1 MDLRKLK
8 SIIDLMKEGGVSEIE
23 LTEGEDRV
31 RIVNSFDNRQGPST
45 ANETVIAV
53 NTAQENGQTNA
64 EKQNAAVPVEKPET
78 INAPMVG
85 TFYRAPSPGAKPFV
99 SVGQTVRAGET
110 VCIIE
115 AMKLLNEIEAEF
127 DGTIVKVLV
136 ENGDPVEFGQP
147 LFEIRR

>member
-1 MDLRKLK
+1 
-8 SIIDLMKEGGVSEIE
+8 
-23 LTEGEDRV
+23 
-31 RIVNSFDNRQGPST
+31 
-45 ANETVIAV
+45 
-53 NTAQENGQTNA
+53 
-64 EKQNAAVPVEKPET
+64 
-78 INAPMVG
+78 MVG

-99 SVGQTVRAGET
+99 SVGQKVRAGET

-127 DGTIVKVLV
+127 DGEIVKVLV

>member
-31 RIVNSFDNRQGPST
+31 RIVNSFDNRQSSST
-45 ANETVIAV
+45 PNETLIAV
-53 NTAQENGQTNA
+53 NTTQESAQANA
-64 EKQNAAVPVEKPET
+64 EKQNTVAATEKTET

-99 SVGQTVRAGET
+99 SVGQAVRAGET

>member
-8 SIIDLMKEGGVSEIE
+8 SIIDLLKEAGISEID

-31 RIVNSFDNRQGPST
+31 RIVNSPDGIRTQASPVYTVTPLAQPTGP
-45 ANETVIAV
+45 APGAKVET
-53 NTAQENGQTNA
+53 
-64 EKQNAAVPVEKPET
+64 PVATPATET

-99 SVGQTVRAGET
+99 SVGQKVRAGET

-115 AMKLLNEIEAEF
+115 AMKVMNEIKAPCS
-127 DGTIVKVLV
+127 GKVVRIMAQPGDMV
-136 ENGDPVEFGQP
+136 EYNQVLCIIE
-147 LFEIRR
+147 

>member
-8 SIIDLMKEGGVSEIE
+8 SIIDLLKEAGISEID

-31 RIVNSFDNRQGPST
+31 RIVNSPDGIRTQATPVCTVTPSAQPAST
-45 ANETVIAV
+45 ALEAKVDPPV
-53 NTAQENGQTNA
+53 
-64 EKQNAAVPVEKPET
+64 AAPAAET

-99 SVGQTVRAGET
+99 SVGQKVRAGET

-127 DGTIVKVLV
+127 DGEIINVLV

>member
-31 RIVNSFDNRQGPST
+31 RIVNGPDLKGVALPSSEKEIFTVST
-45 ANETVIAV
+45 QST
-53 NTAQENGQTNA
+53 Q
-64 EKQNAAVPVEKPET
+64 VEKPIAAAKETET

-99 SVGQTVRAGET
+99 SVGQTVHAGET

-115 AMKLLNEIEAEF
+115 AMKLLNEIEAES
-127 DGTIVKVLV
+127 DGTIVKILV
-136 ENGDPVEFGQP
+136 ENGDPVEFGQA

>member
-8 SIIDLMKEGGVSEIE
+8 SIIDLLKEAGISEID

-31 RIVNSFDNRQGPST
+31 RIVNSPEGIRTQTTSPSLT
-45 ANETVIAV
+45 PAV
-53 NTAQENGQTNA
+53 SLAPAPTPEAKA
-64 EKQNAAVPVEKPET
+64 EPTPVMTQSET

-99 SVGQTVRAGET
+99 SVGQRVRAGET

-127 DGTIVKVLV
+127 DGEIVKILV

>member
-31 RIVNSFDNRQGPST
+31 RIVNSFDNRPSSST
-45 ANETVIAV
+45 PNETVIAV
-53 NTAQENGQTNA
+53 NTAQENGQTSA
-64 EKQNAAVPVEKPET
+64 EKQSAPAAIEKPET

-127 DGTIVKVLV
+127 DGTIVKVLI

>member
-31 RIVNSFDNRQGPST
+31 RIVNGPDLKGVTVPSSEKDVLTVST
-45 ANETVIAV
+45 QSIPT
-53 NTAQENGQTNA
+53 
-64 EKQNAAVPVEKPET
+64 EKPATAAAKETET

-99 SVGQTVRAGET
+99 SVGQTVHAGET

-115 AMKLLNEIEAEF
+115 AMKLLNEIEAET
-127 DGTIVKVLV
+127 DGTIVKILV
-136 ENGDPVEFGQP
+136 ENGDPVEFGQA

>member
-31 RIVNSFDNRQGPST
+31 RIVNGPDLKGVALPSNEKEIFTVST
-45 ANETVIAV
+45 QST
-53 NTAQENGQTNA
+53 Q
-64 EKQNAAVPVEKPET
+64 VEKPIAATKETET

-85 TFYRAPSPGAKPFV
+85 TFYRSPSPGAKPFV
-99 SVGQTVRAGET
+99 SVGQTVHAGET

-115 AMKLLNEIEAEF
+115 AMKLLNEIEAES
-127 DGTIVKVLV
+127 DGTIVKILV
-136 ENGDPVEFGQP
+136 ENGDPVEFGQA

>member
-8 SIIDLMKEGGVSEIE
+8 SIIDLLKEAGISEID

-31 RIVNSFDNRQGPST
+31 RIVNSPDGIRSQATSYGNTPALSAQPSAT
-45 ANETVIAV
+45 PQEVKTPSATTTPTV
-53 NTAQENGQTNA
+53 
-64 EKQNAAVPVEKPET
+64 ET

-99 SVGQTVRAGET
+99 SVGQKVRAGET

-127 DGTIVKVLV
+127 DGEIVKILV
-136 ENGDPVEFGQP
+136 ENGDPVEFGQA

>member
-31 RIVNSFDNRQGPST
+31 RIVNGPDLKG
-45 ANETVIAV
+45 V
-53 NTAQENGQTNA
+53 
-64 EKQNAAVPVEKPET
+64 AVPSSEKNVLTVSTQSFPTEKPVTAAAKETET

-99 SVGQTVRAGET
+99 SVGQTVHAGET

-115 AMKLLNEIEAEF
+115 AMKLLNEIEAET
-127 DGTIVKVLV
+127 DGTIVKILV
-136 ENGDPVEFGQP
+136 ENGDPVEFGQA

>member
-31 RIVNSFDNRQGPST
+31 RIVNGPDLKATATATNEKDVVTVSALPIPTEKATVAST
-45 ANETVIAV
+45 KES
-53 NTAQENGQTNA
+53 
-64 EKQNAAVPVEKPET
+64 ET

-99 SVGQTVRAGET
+99 SVGQTVHAGET

-115 AMKLLNEIEAEF
+115 AMKLLNEIEAET
-127 DGTIVKVLV
+127 DGTIVKILV
-136 ENGDPVEFGQP
+136 ENGDPVEFGQA

>member
-31 RIVNSFDNRQGPST
+31 RIVNGPDLKGT
-45 ANETVIAV
+45 TNFANEKDAVTV
-53 NTAQENGQTNA
+53 TAMTIPTERGATNSSA
-64 EKQNAAVPVEKPET
+64 KEVET

-85 TFYRAPSPGAKPFV
+85 TFYRSPSPGAKPFV
-99 SVGQTVRAGET
+99 SVGQTVHAGET

-127 DGTIVKVLV
+127 DGTIVKILV
-136 ENGDPVEFGQP
+136 ENGDPVEFGQA

>member
-8 SIIDLMKEGGVSEIE
+8 SIIDLLKEAGISEID

-31 RIVNSFDNRQGPST
+31 RIVNSPDGIRTQETPVCTVTPSAQPAST
-45 ANETVIAV
+45 ALEAKVDPPV
-53 NTAQENGQTNA
+53 
-64 EKQNAAVPVEKPET
+64 AAPAAET

-99 SVGQTVRAGET
+99 SVGQKVRAGET

-127 DGTIVKVLV
+127 DGEIVNVLV

>member
-31 RIVNSFDNRQGPST
+31 RIVNGPDLKGVALPSNEKEIFTVST
-45 ANETVIAV
+45 QST
-53 NTAQENGQTNA
+53 Q
-64 EKQNAAVPVEKPET
+64 VEKPIAAAKETET

-85 TFYRAPSPGAKPFV
+85 TFYRSPSPGAKPFV
-99 SVGQTVRAGET
+99 SVGQTVHAGET

-115 AMKLLNEIEAEF
+115 AMKLLNEIEAES
-127 DGTIVKVLV
+127 DGTIVKILV
-136 ENGDPVEFGQP
+136 ENGDPVEFGQA

>member
-8 SIIDLMKEGGVSEIE
+8 SIIDLLKEAGISEID
-23 LTEGEDRV
+23 LPEGEARV
-31 RIVNSFDNRQGPST
+31 RIVYSPDSIRTQATPVCTVTPSAQPAST
-45 ANETVIAV
+45 ALEAKVDPPV
-53 NTAQENGQTNA
+53 
-64 EKQNAAVPVEKPET
+64 AAPAAET

-99 SVGQTVRAGET
+99 SVGQKVRAGET

-127 DGTIVKVLV
+127 DGEIVNVLV

>member
-31 RIVNSFDNRQGPST
+31 RIVNSFDNRPSSSVP
-45 ANETVIAV
+45 NETVIAV
-53 NTAQENGQTNA
+53 NTPQESAQANA
-64 EKQNAAVPVEKPET
+64 EKQSTAATAENPET